1 MCDRSS
7 SGSTS
12 GAAPDSRLYCD
23 GCRRSFSRPQDK
35 ARHSCRGVRLRRA
48 AGSVNISVSKIVL
61 KTLGYGK
68 AQMF

>member
-12 GAAPDSRLYCD
+12 GAAPDSRLY
-23 GCRRSFSRPQDK
+23 CRRSFSRPQDK